1 MIFLYI
7 LVINHPK
14 TLCSCSIFQVPDR
27 RVVPVIDTLNWV
39 NRCLVKATEQCVHRH
54 RKRKPLSAPRMATA
68 RKLAKPVTFIPCQ
81 RQIVLGIGS
90 GLLGRGRF
98 SGCDGGLPLLAHQIR
113 SVRYCRVSY
122 ATSELFIQE
131 WPTHVTGTR
140 RSHRLHRVNY
150 HELPLCPMAGI
161 DVTRDHWVPCPTNLL
176 RARTSPVLAFLLSEG
191 RREKKEQNNIF

>member
-1 MIFLYI
+1 MFIAIASGNRFLPPEWRQHASWRNRW
-7 LVINHPK
+7 LLFH
-14 TLCSCSIFQVPDR
+14 
-27 RVVPVIDTLNWV
+27 V
-39 NRCLVKATEQCVHRH
+39 NG
-54 RKRKPLSAPRMATA
+54 
-68 RKLAKPVTFIPCQ
+68 IG
-81 RQIVLGIGS
+81 GIGS

-176 RARTSPVLAFLLSEG
+176 RARTSPVLAFLLSER